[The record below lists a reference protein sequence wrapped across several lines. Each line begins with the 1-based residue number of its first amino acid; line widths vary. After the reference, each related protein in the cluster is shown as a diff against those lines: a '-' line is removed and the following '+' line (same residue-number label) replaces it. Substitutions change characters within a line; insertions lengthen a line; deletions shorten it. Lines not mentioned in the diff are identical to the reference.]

1 MKLAAK
7 MKQQY
12 QPPSRTQQPREPYEP
27 LPQLNTPRM
36 FTQQALS
43 AFNAQALGININRP
57 KEASDFIGRQLSAL
71 PPDIQ
76 HFCMPVIHPVT
87 GEHITNYMKLKNDPV
102 TAPTWER
109 SFGKEFGSLAQGD
122 DLTGEKGTNTVRV
135 MTHAEIANIPKHK
148 VVTYARIV
156 ADYREQKDDPNRIRI
171 TAGGNLIKTDM
182 ELTMQTADMTTA
194 KLM

>member
-1 MKLAAK
+1 
-7 MKQQY
+7 
-12 QPPSRTQQPREPYEP
+12 
-27 LPQLNTPRM
+27 M

-43 AFNAQALGININRP
+43 AFNAQALDINIITP
-57 KEASDFIGRQLSAL
+57 QATTEFIGRQIEAL

-87 GEHITNYMKLKNDPV
+87 GEHISNYMKLKRDPV

-135 MTHAEIANIPKHK
+135 IMHAEIAQTPRNK
-148 VVTYARIV
+148 VVTYAQIV
-156 ADYREQKDDPNRIRI
+156 ADYTIESRRMTRI
-171 TAGGNLIKTDM
+171 
-182 ELTMQTADMTTA
+182 E
-194 KLM
+194 